1 RPHAGFRSLG
11 PRSSGRH
18 EELRRVAAELCTFV
32 TMFLASSDTGVAVAG
47 IHCHESTN
55 FGAASF
61 LAAARRLSTNS
72 ATAQTPSGWGFSH
85 GRGTVCKAAA
95 PAPRS
100 SSRTLYSI
108 DEGPTGE

>member
-1 RPHAGFRSLG
+1 
-11 PRSSGRH
+11 H

-32 TMFLASSDTGVAVAG
+32 TMFLASSDTRVAVAA

-72 ATAQTPSGWGFSH
+72 ATAQTPSGWGFSP
-85 GRGTVCKAAA
+85 GRGTARNAARPVC
-95 PAPRS
+95 PS
-100 SSRTLYSI
+100 SGRTLNSG
-108 DEGPTGE
+108 DEGSTKE